1 MEDLKKIRIEME
13 SMKKRLAVYESN
25 YENKSKNPRSD
36 AASKICVTGVSKN
49 DEQKNELNG
58 MKEALLKLQQMIDST
73 MKRLSAVERR
83 QDDLEQYS
91 RSNCLVIHGC
101 ENVPK
106 SKPGKYLEIE
116 NFVCN
121 TLNEHLQLDSPLQAN
136 DLDIAHPLPSKKGTP
151 VIVKFIRRSQKNEVQ
166 VYRKKRLLKGTKMI
180 ITESLTKRRL
190 QLLEKARLEFKQCPV
205 WSWKGEIFVFHNN
218 KKKVIDD
225 FIDITKIKSELSY
238 AQTVKQ

>member
-36 AASKICVTGVSKN
+36 AASKICVTDVSTN

-151 VIVKFIRRSQKNEVQ
+151 VIVKFIRRTQKNE

-180 ITESLTKRRL
+180 ITEFLTKRGL

>member
-1 MEDLKKIRIEME
+1 MEDLKKIKIEME

-36 AASKICVTGVSKN
+36 AASKICVTDISKN

-58 MKEALLKLQQMIDST
+58 IKEALLKLQQMIDST

-106 SKPGKYLEIE
+106 SKSGKYLEIE

-121 TLNEHLQLDSPLQAN
+121 TLNEHLQIDSPLQAN

-151 VIVKFIRRSQKNEVQ
+151 VIVKFIRRTQKNE

>member
-58 MKEALLKLQQMIDST
+58 MKETLLKLQQMIDST

-106 SKPGKYLEIE
+106 SKLGKYLEIE

-151 VIVKFIRRSQKNEVQ
+151 VIVKFIRRTQKNE
-166 VYRKKRLLKGTKMI
+166 VYRKKRLLKGTKRI
-180 ITESLTKRRL
+180 FTESLTKRRL

-225 FIDITKIKSELSY
+225 FIDVTKIKSELSY
-238 AQTVKQ
+238 AQTIKQ

>member
-36 AASKICVTGVSKN
+36 AASKICVTDVSKN

-151 VIVKFIRRSQKNEVQ
+151 VIVKFICRTQKNE

>member
-1 MEDLKKIRIEME
+1 MEDLKKIKIEME

-36 AASKICVTGVSKN
+36 AASKICVTDISKN

-83 QDDLEQYS
+83 QNDLEQYS

-151 VIVKFIRRSQKNEVQ
+151 VIVKFIRKTQKNE

>member
-1 MEDLKKIRIEME
+1 MEDLKKIKIEME

-36 AASKICVTGVSKN
+36 AASKICVTDVSKN

-136 DLDIAHPLPSKKGTP
+136 DLDIAHPLPSKKGTS
-151 VIVKFIRRSQKNEVQ
+151 VIVKFIRRTQKNE

-190 QLLEKARLEFKQCPV
+190 QLLEKACLEFKQCPV
-205 WSWKGEIFVFHNN
+205 RSWKGEIFVFHNN

>member
-36 AASKICVTGVSKN
+36 AASKICVTDVSTN

-151 VIVKFIRRSQKNEVQ
+151 VIVKFIRRTQKNE

-180 ITESLTKRRL
+180 ITEFLTKRRL

>member
-36 AASKICVTGVSKN
+36 AASKICVTDVLTN

-151 VIVKFIRRSQKNEVQ
+151 VIVKFIRRTQKNE

>member
-49 DEQKNELNG
+49 NEQKNELNG

-91 RSNCLVIHGC
+91 WSNCLVIHGC

-106 SKPGKYLEIE
+106 SKLGKYLEIE

-136 DLDIAHPLPSKKGTP
+136 DDLDIAHPLPSKKGTP
-151 VIVKFIRRSQKNEVQ
+151 VIVKFIHRTQKMKYIE
-166 VYRKKRLLKGTKMI
+166 KKDFSKELK
-180 ITESLTKRRL
+180 
-190 QLLEKARLEFKQCPV
+190 
-205 WSWKGEIFVFHNN
+205 
-218 KKKVIDD
+218 
-225 FIDITKIKSELSY
+225 
-238 AQTVKQ
+238 

>member
-36 AASKICVTGVSKN
+36 AASEICVTDVSKN

-136 DLDIAHPLPSKKGTP
+136 DLDIAHSLPSKKGTP
-151 VIVKFIRRSQKNEVQ
+151 VIVKFIRRTQKNE

>member
-36 AASKICVTGVSKN
+36 AASKICVTDVSKN

-151 VIVKFIRRSQKNEVQ
+151 VIVKFIRRTQKNE

-218 KKKVIDD
+218 KKK
-225 FIDITKIKSELSY
+225 KGN
-238 AQTVKQ
+238 

>member
-1 MEDLKKIRIEME
+1 MEDLKKIKIEME

-36 AASKICVTGVSKN
+36 AASKICVTDVSKN

-73 MKRLSAVERR
+73 MKRLSAVEKR

-91 RSNCLVIHGC
+91 RSNCLVIQGC

-121 TLNEHLQLDSPLQAN
+121 TLNEHLQLESPLQAN

-151 VIVKFIRRSQKNEVQ
+151 VIVKFIRRTQKNE

-205 WSWKGEIFVFHNN
+205 WSWKGDIFVFHNN

>member
-25 YENKSKNPRSD
+25 YENKSKYPRSD

-49 DEQKNELNG
+49 DEQNNELNG

-136 DLDIAHPLPSKKGTP
+136 DLDIAHPLPSKKDTP
-151 VIVKFIRRSQKNEVQ
+151 VIVKFIRRTQKNEVC
-166 VYRKKRLLKGTKMI
+166 RKKRLLKGTKMI
-180 ITESLTKRRL
+180 ITESLTKCRL
-190 QLLEKARLEFKQCPV
+190 QLLEKARLEFKQCQV

>member
-13 SMKKRLAVYESN
+13 SMKERLAVYESN

-36 AASKICVTGVSKN
+36 AASKICVTDVSKN

-151 VIVKFIRRSQKNEVQ
+151 VIVKFIRRTQKNE

>member
-36 AASKICVTGVSKN
+36 AASKICVTDISKN

-106 SKPGKYLEIE
+106 SKLGKYLEIE

-151 VIVKFIRRSQKNEVQ
+151 VIVKFIRRTQKNE

-180 ITESLTKRRL
+180 ITEFLTKRRL

>member
-36 AASKICVTGVSKN
+36 AASKICVTDVSTN

-151 VIVKFIRRSQKNEVQ
+151 VIVKFIRRTQKNE

>member
-36 AASKICVTGVSKN
+36 AASKICVTDVSKN
-49 DEQKNELNG
+49 DEQKNDLNG

-151 VIVKFIRRSQKNEVQ
+151 VIVKFIRRTQKNE

>member
-1 MEDLKKIRIEME
+1 MEDLKKIKIEME
-13 SMKKRLAVYESN
+13 LMKKRLAVYESN

-36 AASKICVTGVSKN
+36 AASKICVTDVSKN

-121 TLNEHLQLDSPLQAN
+121 TLNKHLQLDSPLQAN
-136 DLDIAHPLPSKKGTP
+136 DLDIAYPLPSKKGTP
-151 VIVKFIRRSQKNEVQ
+151 VIVKFIRRTQKNEV
-166 VYRKKRLLKGTKMI
+166 YKKKRLLKGTKMI
-180 ITESLTKRRL
+180 ITESLIKRRL
-190 QLLEKARLEFKQCPV
+190 QL
-205 WSWKGEIFVFHNN
+205 
-218 KKKVIDD
+218 
-225 FIDITKIKSELSY
+225 
-238 AQTVKQ
+238 

>member
-13 SMKKRLAVYESN
+13 SMKKRLAIYESN

-73 MKRLSAVERR
+73 MKTLSAVERR

-106 SKPGKYLEIE
+106 SKPEKYLEIE

-121 TLNEHLQLDSPLQAN
+121 TLNEHLQLESPLQAN
-136 DLDIAHPLPSKKGTP
+136 DLDIAHPLLSKKGTP
-151 VIVKFIRRSQKNEVQ
+151 VIVKFIYRTQKNE

-225 FIDITKIKSELSY
+225 FIDITKLKSELSC
-238 AQTVKQ
+238 

>member
-1 MEDLKKIRIEME
+1 MEDLKKIIIEME

-151 VIVKFIRRSQKNEVQ
+151 VIVKFIRRTQKNE

-225 FIDITKIKSELSY
+225 FIDITKLKSELSY

>member
-1 MEDLKKIRIEME
+1 MEDLKKIRIEIE

-36 AASKICVTGVSKN
+36 AASKICVTDVSKN

-58 MKEALLKLQQMIDST
+58 MKEALLKLQQMIDSI

-151 VIVKFIRRSQKNEVQ
+151 VIVKFIRRTQKNE

>member
-49 DEQKNELNG
+49 NEQKNELNG

-91 RSNCLVIHGC
+91 WSNCLVIHGC

-136 DLDIAHPLPSKKGTP
+136 DDLDIAHPLPSKKGTP
-151 VIVKFIRRSQKNEVQ
+151 VIVKFIHRTQKNE

-205 WSWKGEIFVFHNN
+205 WSWKGEIFVFYNN
-218 KKKVIDD
+218 KKKIIDD

>member
-25 YENKSKNPRSD
+25 YENKSKNPKSD
-36 AASKICVTGVSKN
+36 AASKICVTDVSKN

-151 VIVKFIRRSQKNEVQ
+151 VIVKFIRRTQKNE

>member
-1 MEDLKKIRIEME
+1 MEDLKKIIIEME

-83 QDDLEQYS
+83 QDDLKQYS

-121 TLNEHLQLDSPLQAN
+121 TLNEHLQLDSPLQEN

-151 VIVKFIRRSQKNEVQ
+151 VIVKFIRRTQKNE

-205 WSWKGEIFVFHNN
+205 WSWKSEIFVFHNN

>member
-36 AASKICVTGVSKN
+36 AASKICVTDVSTN

-101 ENVPK
+101 ENIPK

-151 VIVKFIRRSQKNEVQ
+151 VIVKFIRRTQKNE

>member
-36 AASKICVTGVSKN
+36 AASKICVTDVSKN

-151 VIVKFIRRSQKNEVQ
+151 VIVKFIRRTQKNE

-180 ITESLTKRRL
+180 ITESLTKRQL

>member
-1 MEDLKKIRIEME
+1 MEDLKKIIIEME

-121 TLNEHLQLDSPLQAN
+121 TLNEHLQLGSPLQAN

-151 VIVKFIRRSQKNEVQ
+151 VIVKFIRRTQKNE